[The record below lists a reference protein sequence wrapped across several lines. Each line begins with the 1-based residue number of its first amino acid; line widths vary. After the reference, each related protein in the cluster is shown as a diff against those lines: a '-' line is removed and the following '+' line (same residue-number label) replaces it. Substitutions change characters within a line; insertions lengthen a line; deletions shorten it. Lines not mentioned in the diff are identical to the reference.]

1 MGEDKNYNRQ
11 YDERELRAML
21 SEQIRE
27 MDDSDLEQENY
38 ERDARKGVN
47 KEIAATKTRK
57 KKHTGLKVLA
67 CVIVLLAAVIGFLV
81 GTKPGRKAIYTAASN
96 YIFQEVVRDEEAT
109 SFMNEHNKG
118 EIVGKK
124 EEGIKNYLLFGLEEI
139 NGGSRSD
146 TMMIASVNMK
156 TGTIKLV
163 SLMRDSYVDVPG
175 WKSTKLNA
183 AYGHGGVKLLI
194 DTIETNY
201 KVHIDG
207 YASVNFESFEKIVDS
222 IGGVTIE
229 LGAKEAKYLNKTNYI
244 SNPNYRNVVEGKN
257 LMNGNQL
264 LGYCRVRK
272 VATLGGANNDYGRTV
287 RQRRAMSA
295 IFEKTKSLN
304 IFQMF
309 STANDCM
316 GYVTT
321 SLTSDQIRDIIEVVV
336 ENKIT
341 AVEEF
346 RLPVDGMFDDP
357 KSYQGTTYPLVYDW
371 DKNIAELYKFIYEDG
386 ISVEKNT
393 EN

>member
-1 MGEDKNYNRQ
+1 MGEDKNNRQ

-27 MDDSDLEQENY
+27 IGDSESEQENY
-38 ERDARKGVN
+38 QGDGRRSARK
-47 KEIAATKTRK
+47 ETAATKTKK
-57 KKHTGLKVLA
+57 KKHTGLKVFA
-67 CVIVLLAAVIGFLV
+67 CIIILFAIVIGFLI
-81 GTKPGRKAIYTAASN
+81 GTKPGRKAIYAVASN
-96 YIFQEVVRDEEAT
+96 YIFKEVVRDEDAT
-109 SFMNEHNKG
+109 SFMNEHNEK
-118 EIVGKK
+118 EPVGKK

-146 TMMIASVNMK
+146 TMMIASVNMNN
-156 TGTIKLV
+156 GTIKLI
-163 SLMRDSYVDVPG
+163 SLMRDSYVNVPG

-201 KVHIDG
+201 RIHIDG

-222 IGGVTIE
+222 IDGVKIK
-229 LGAKEAKYLNKTNYI
+229 LGAKEANYLNKTNYI
-244 SNPNYRNVVEGKN
+244 SNPKYRNVVEGEN

-295 IFEKTKSLN
+295 IFEKFKSLN

-309 STANDCM
+309 TTANDCM

-321 SLTSDQIRDIIEVVV
+321 SLTSDQIREIIEVVV

-341 AVEEF
+341 TVEEF

-357 KSYQGTTYPLVYDW
+357 KSYNGTSYPLVYDW

-386 ISVEKNT
+386 TSLE
-393 EN
+393 E